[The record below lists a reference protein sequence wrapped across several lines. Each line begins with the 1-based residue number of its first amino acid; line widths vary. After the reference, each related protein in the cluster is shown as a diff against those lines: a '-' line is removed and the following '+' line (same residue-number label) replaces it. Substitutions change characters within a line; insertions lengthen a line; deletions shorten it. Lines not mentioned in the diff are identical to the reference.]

1 MLKKDIIVQISPEHL
16 FMAFSKQLKTGAS
29 LPLTHSIL
37 SPEAVSSSQGT
48 LLGAEVACE
57 ALPELMLIGA
67 LV

>member
-16 FMAFSKQLKTGAS
+16 FIAFSKQLKTGAS

-48 LLGAEVACE
+48 LLGAE
-57 ALPELMLIGA
+57 L
-67 LV
+67 